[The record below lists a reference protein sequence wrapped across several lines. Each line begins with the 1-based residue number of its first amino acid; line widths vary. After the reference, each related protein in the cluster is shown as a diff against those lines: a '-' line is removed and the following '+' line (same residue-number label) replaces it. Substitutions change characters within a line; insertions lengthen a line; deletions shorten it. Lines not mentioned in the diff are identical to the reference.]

1 MTESKRRPHLLFRV
15 YLYGISM
22 LALATGAS
30 FVVGTYVL
38 QPAVDVPSRPSTAW
52 IAWHLIENADKA
64 ELLAHELEDLKRRSR
79 IEMTLFEA
87 DGRRIASNVANP
99 PGALSSSEVARLAQH
114 PTYFAEGTGVVASL
128 DGDGKVRRYARVRY
142 PVAELPL
149 GVAAAQLAVALGVL
163 AVLSIP
169 LARSVT
175 APVERLAKLTR
186 AFGAGDLSVRVKT
199 DRRDEIG
206 DLARAFDEMA
216 DRVVVLRR
224 SEKEMLAN
232 VSHELRTPLAR
243 IRLALELVRGGSA
256 TRADS
261 YLADIEEDLAEL
273 EQLLDGIMTTARLDL
288 ARGVSGEAL
297 PPLKLEAVAGAK
309 LLEAARARF
318 KVRYPNRSLGGFGAD
333 DLPQVSA
340 DPAMLRRVIDNLLD
354 NAVKFSEP
362 ADAIELEGVR
372 GGPPDTLVIRVR
384 DHGMGITEADLGR
397 VFEPFFR
404 SDRSRARS
412 TGGVGLGLA
421 VARRI
426 VEAHDGSIAVESS
439 KSAGTCF
446 TVSVP
451 ARQASTSSSPE
462 LLARAAEANPA

>member
-1 MTESKRRPHLLFRV
+1 MKKARRRPHLLFRV

-38 QPAVDVPSRPSTAW
+38 RPAVEVPSRPSTAW
-52 IAWHLIENADKA
+52 IAWHLIENADRSVLVA
-64 ELLAHELEDLKRRSR
+64 RELEDLKRRSR

-87 DGRRIASNVANP
+87 NGRRIASNVTNP
-99 PGALSSSEVARLAQH
+99 PGPLPPAELAQLAEQ
-114 PTYFAEGTGVVASL
+114 PTHFAEGSGVVAKL
-128 DGDGKVRRYARVRY
+128 DANGKVVRYARIRY
-142 PVAELPL
+142 PIADLPL
-149 GVAAAQLAVALGVL
+149 GVAAVQLAVALFVL
-163 AVLSIP
+163 ALLSIP

-175 APVERLAKLTR
+175 APVERLSKLTR
-186 AFGAGDLSVRVKT
+186 AFGAGDLSVRVKS

-216 DRVVVLRR
+216 DRVMVLRR

-243 IRLALELVRGGSA
+243 IRLALELVRSGDA
-256 TRADS
+256 RRADS

-273 EQLLDGIMTTARLDL
+273 EQLLDGILTTARLDL
-288 ARGVSGEAL
+288 ARGVAGEAL
-297 PPLKLEAVAGAK
+297 PPLKLEAVAGRK
-309 LLEAARARF
+309 LLDAARTRF
-318 KVRYPNRSLGGFGAD
+318 KLRHPGRTLGGFAED

-362 ADAIELEGVR
+362 TDGIELEGVR
-372 GGPPDTLVIRVR
+372 GGPPDALLIRVR
-384 DHGMGITEADLGR
+384 DHGMGIAEADMGR
-397 VFEPFFR
+397 IFEPFFR

-426 VEAHDGSIAVESS
+426 VEAHDGSIAVVSS
-439 KSAGTCF
+439 KTDGTCF

-451 ARQASTSSSPE
+451 ARRPSTSSSPE
-462 LLARAAEANPA
+462 LASAAAEARPL